1 MSSKLHFFPDFRV
14 QCKTRQFS
22 PNSSGNQGKQGQLAL
37 AIRSHSV
44 AVAAQDNLGPKD
56 VRSTSPAELS
66 QRVTHDHM
74 QKIHHFVVQKAYR
87 RQPAFTFDRESQ
99 NQHEIK

>member
-1 MSSKLHFFPDFRV
+1 MSSKLHFFPDFRA

-22 PNSSGNQGKQGQLAL
+22 PNSSGNQGKKGQLAYIL
-37 AIRSHSV
+37 HSV
-44 AVAAQDNLGPKD
+44 TVAAQDNLGPKD

-87 RQPAFTFDRESQ
+87 RRQPAFTFDRESQ

>member
-1 MSSKLHFFPDFRV
+1 MSEHSAKL
-14 QCKTRQFS
+14 
-22 PNSSGNQGKQGQLAL
+22 GNFLQLY
-37 AIRSHSV
+37 IRSHSV

-74 QKIHHFVVQKAYR
+74 QKIHHFVVQKAFRR

>member
-1 MSSKLHFFPDFRV
+1 MLGVEEH
-14 QCKTRQFS
+14 
-22 PNSSGNQGKQGQLAL
+22 PN
-37 AIRSHSV
+37 SV

-87 RQPAFTFDRESQ
+87 RRQPAFTFDRESQ